1 MDMIKLTEFYI
12 GRRTTLQTEKLKR
25 SILHIALITEV
36 CFPIKQKNQKNHTGP
51 ISSLKSLSVH
61 EGQLKL
67 LLALSVQTNSIYTVS
82 FPTMGTDKPLR
93 ERVFG
98 LCTLVENIIL

>member
-36 CFPIKQKNQKNHTGP
+36 CFSIKQKNHTGP
-51 ISSLKSLSVH
+51 ISSLKTVSVH
-61 EGQLKL
+61 EGQQKL

-82 FPTMGTDKPLR
+82 FPTLGTDKPLR